1 MGRDTELRIPLGW
14 RQVKFQACISWMTH
28 SQQTKL
34 ALLWKPEGDHLLG
47 KAWMIKPGSDSK
59 AMSYGDMAW
68 L

>member
-1 MGRDTELRIPLGW
+1 
-14 RQVKFQACISWMTH
+14 MTH